1 MTPNKLDRKH
11 KLVGRDDDV
20 VFAGVFTKQ
29 ARSLTSDDV
38 SVSGAPQCF
47 VDNGVFYLYPKIA
60 IGCCDFVN
68 ISINCSAL
76 L

>member
-1 MTPNKLDRKH
+1 MMWFSRL
-11 KLVGRDDDV
+11 
-20 VFAGVFTKQ
+20 FTKQ
-29 ARSLTSDDV
+29 ARSRTSDDV
-38 SVSGAPQCF
+38 SVSGRF
-47 VDNGVFYLYPKIA
+47 TYNGVFYLHQKIA